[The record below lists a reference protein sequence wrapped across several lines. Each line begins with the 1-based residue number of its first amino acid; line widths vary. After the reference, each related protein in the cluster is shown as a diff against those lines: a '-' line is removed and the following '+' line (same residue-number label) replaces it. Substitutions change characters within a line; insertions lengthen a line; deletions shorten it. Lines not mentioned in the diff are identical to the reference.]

1 MYVLAVTTTPTAW
14 TGTSALVGRAE
25 RIRVA
30 LGLHPQLAR
39 ERRRELDLFDRMLP
53 EARYVGEVG
62 LDGSPELRDQW
73 HDQLAVFEHVLSSCR
88 AAGGRIMSIH
98 SRRAVSAVLERLESY
113 RDAAVP
119 VLHWYSG
126 SFKEL
131 ERAVALGCWFSV
143 GPAMASSKNGQA
155 LISRMPPERV
165 VTETDGPF
173 AALGD
178 RRLVPWDV
186 NIAVPKLAELW
197 SVSRESAEAR
207 LRTNLRDLLRE
218 APSV

>member
-1 MYVLAVTTTPTAW
+1 VRRERHVRSRGDDDSNSL

-39 ERRRELDLFDRMLP
+39 ERRSELDLFDRMLP

-98 SRRAVSAVLERLESY
+98 SPARGQCGSGAARVLPRRRSACTSLVFGQLQGIGKGRGSRVL
-113 RDAAVP
+113 V
-119 VLHWYSG
+119 
-126 SFKEL
+126 
-131 ERAVALGCWFSV
+131 
-143 GPAMASSKNGQA
+143 
-155 LISRMPPERV
+155 
-165 VTETDGPF
+165 
-173 AALGD
+173 
-178 RRLVPWDV
+178 
-186 NIAVPKLAELW
+186 
-197 SVSRESAEAR
+197 
-207 LRTNLRDLLRE
+207 
-218 APSV
+218 